1 MVRSHAQSRRVLSTV
16 CLSLAFLVSAC
27 GGGGS
32 SSGGSTDKY
41 KFAVVEA
48 VVNPFYTPF
57 PQALDD
63 VSKAENI
70 PVPLL
75 GAPQNFDQTQE
86 NTIIDGFVAKGIKGL
101 GVQPV
106 DAVAGNQTIKRLV
119 QQHINV
125 VTFGSCGKT
134 QEAGAIYCLQ
144 SDVKK
149 ASYIATKNL
158 IQTIG
163 GKGKIVHL
171 AGQVADTSTAPRIA
185 GVEQAVS
192 EAGSAVTLLQ
202 TISDID
208 SAEAA
213 QNAVSNLL
221 AAKRSQIDGIV
232 ATAYN
237 PSVAMANELRRLN
250 ETRIKGVAI
259 DTDPIVL
266 KAIKD
271 GFLLATQAGNPYEQ
285 AYISVLSMKYLAD
298 GCKWKDTSAAGFV
311 VDAPYLYTTKDTVD
325 SLAQAEADATK
336 QIASSWK
343 STYWTC

>member
-1 MVRSHAQSRRVLSTV
+1 MI

-27 GGGGS
+27 GGSGS
-32 SSGGSTDKY
+32 NSGGSNADKY

-63 VSKAENI
+63 VSKAESI

-86 NTIIDGFVAKGIKGL
+86 NTIIDGFVAKGIKAL

-125 VTFGSCGKT
+125 VTFGSCSKT

-149 ASYIATKNL
+149 AAYIATKNL

-192 EAGSAVTLLQ
+192 EASGVTLLQ

-221 AAKRSQIDGIV
+221 AAKRTQIDGIV
-232 ATAYN
+232 STAYN

-298 GCKWKDTSAAGFV
+298 GCKWKDNSASGFL

-325 SLAQAEADATK
+325 SLAQAEAEATK
-336 QIASSWK
+336 KIASSWK

>member
-27 GGGGS
+27 GGGGT
-32 SSGGSTDKY
+32 SSGNSADKY

-63 VSKAENI
+63 VSKAEKI

-86 NTIIDGFVAKGIKGL
+86 NTIIDGFVAKGIKAL
-101 GVQPV
+101 AVQPV

-192 EAGSAVTLLQ
+192 EAGGSVTLLQ

-213 QNAVSNLL
+213 QNAPAPGE
-221 AAKRSQIDGIV
+221 AAPFCLREIGSTIYSYRPTGESAEGLCPGIFAALPITGFALIQLSDGAVNERAKAKIEE
-232 ATAYN
+232 AQEKN
-237 PSVAMANELRRLN
+237 GAMALPFY
-250 ETRIKGVAI
+250 ET
-259 DTDPIVL
+259 D
-266 KAIKD
+266 
-271 GFLLATQAGNPYEQ
+271 Q
-285 AYISVLSMKYLAD
+285 
-298 GCKWKDTSAAGFV
+298 
-311 VDAPYLYTTKDTVD
+311 
-325 SLAQAEADATK
+325 
-336 QIASSWK
+336 
-343 STYWTC
+343 

>member
-1 MVRSHAQSRRVLSTV
+1 MLG
-16 CLSLAFLVSAC
+16 AC
-27 GGGGS
+27 GG
-32 SSGGSTDKY
+32 SSGGGTSSADKY

-57 PQALDD
+57 PKALDD
-63 VSKAENI
+63 VSKAESI

-86 NTIIDGFVAKGIKGL
+86 NTIIDGFVAKGIKAL
-101 GVQPV
+101 AVQPV
-106 DAVAGNQTIKRLV
+106 DAVAGNQTIKRLT
-119 QQHINV
+119 QQNIKV
-125 VTFGSCGKT
+125 VTFGSCSKT

-144 SDVKK
+144 SDVKN

-158 IQTIG
+158 IQTLG
-163 GKGKIVHL
+163 GKGTIVHL

-185 GVEQAVS
+185 GVEQAVK
-192 EAGSAVTLLQ
+192 EATGATLLQ
-202 TISDID
+202 TITDID

-213 QNAVSNLL
+213 QNAVSSLL
-221 AAKRSQIDGIV
+221 AAKRSKIDGIV
-232 ATAYN
+232 STAYN

-266 KAIKD
+266 QAIKD

-298 GCKWKDTSAAGFV
+298 GCKWKDTSAAGFL

-325 SLAQAEADATK
+325 SLATVQAEATQKIAAT
-336 QIASSWK
+336 WK
-343 STYWTC
+343 STYWKC